1 MFVFVMHGVE
11 IKFYTQIIKTRGEEV
26 YSISCFTIIAIPVSI
41 EVKKLFSQL
50 VTITL

>member
-26 YSISCFTIIAIPVSI
+26 YSISCFTIDCYSSVNRS
-41 EVKKLFSQL
+41 
-50 VTITL
+50 